1 MPEPE
6 PTSSR
11 IRVRDARIDEAGV
24 IAALIQASYAQ
35 YEPEYTREGWQRYFG
50 MLGDVESH
58 FGRAEVIVAE
68 REGVVVGCVMF
79 YADGVLSGQGQ
90 WPPGW
95 AGILRLAVHPGS
107 RDLGIGRAL
116 TQECIRR
123 CRDRGIG
130 TLALHA
136 TAWMAV
142 SRGMY
147 ERMGFVRDESFDF
160 VTRSG
165 ELAMGYRL
173 DLDAL

>member
-68 REGVVVGCVMF
+68 REGVAVGCVMF
-79 YADGVLSGQGQ
+79 YADGALSGQGQ

-95 AGILRLAVHPGS
+95 AGILRLAVHPS
-107 RDLGIGRAL
+107 HRSLGLGRL
-116 TQECIRR
+116 LRR
-123 CRDRGIG
+123 SASGAAVTGGIG

-147 ERMGFVRDESFDF
+147 ERRASR
-160 VTRSG
+160 VTSRSTSSRAQVNWRWG
-165 ELAMGYRL
+165 TGWTSML
-173 DLDAL
+173 